1 MRQMVW
7 KLQTPMKLE
16 RLGDLK
22 TWADVQCFFTEAEE
36 RRLQTTD
43 TEKFENL
50 QAMKRF
56 RMNASFDAP
65 GYDFE
70 RRSIQSVAV
79 DWFERERN
87 YLDASSRLV
96 EENEKRLMMG
106 FRTACVA
113 LLGPGWKDETD
124 FLQRELD
131 YAEAYQ
137 HGMDLGFGAK
147 PNPFLKKELVK
158 PELPP
163 VVHRTLV
170 RHWTNPDFPLW
181 LMTNRALSQSIRYLN
196 GFGDLIEGSVNTT
209 LERLGLERLRDRPI
223 REVNFSTDK
232 RRKFVTFK
240 FVSYLSAELD
250 PLLPL
255 KKGREES
262 RSTHLDGRHFLC
274 EDRFPALPVRRP
286 SRATDQ

>member
-1 MRQMVW
+1 MA
-7 KLQTPMKLE
+7 

-22 TWADVQCFFTEAEE
+22 TWADVRRFFTEAEV
-36 RRLQTTD
+36 RRLEPND
-43 TEKFENL
+43 REEFENL
-50 QAMKRF
+50 QALKRF
-56 RMNASFDAP
+56 RMKASFDAP
-65 GYDFE
+65 GYDLE

-87 YLDASSRLV
+87 YLEARSHLV

-113 LLGPGWKDETD
+113 LLGPGWEDETD
-124 FLQRELD
+124 FLQRERD

-137 HGMDLGFGAK
+137 HGMDLSFGEK
-147 PNPFLKKELVK
+147 PNPFLKKELVT

-209 LERLGLERLRDRPI
+209 LKRLGLERLQHRPI
-223 REVNFSTDK
+223 QEVNFSRDK
-232 RRKFVTFK
+232 RRRFAAFK
-240 FVSYLSAELD
+240 VASYLSEELD
-250 PLLPL
+250 SVLPVT
-255 KKGREES
+255 KGREES

-274 EDRFPALPVRRP
+274 EDRFPALPVRR
-286 SRATDQ
+286 SARATDQRPK